1 MTSLVRM
8 EIIMVHLKYL
18 WLIVVRSTRNLLHK
32 LPTIFSYFFLAF
44 SVICCLIILFPSCFN
59 KVPVLSYYI
68 IEKELP
74 ITYTLNG
81 EVKVLDKDGN
91 IINKN
96 IEVFVGGYSVFLE
109 SEYFNLTF
117 SSPTTDEV
125 YVVIRY
131 EVNGDIYEFIEC
143 LEIENNNHS
152 ITKEF
157 IIYA

>member
-1 MTSLVRM
+1 MISLVRM

-18 WLIVVRSTRNLLHK
+18 WIIVVRSARNLLHK
-32 LPTIFSYFFLAF
+32 LPTIFSYFFLVF
-44 SVICCLIILFPSCFN
+44 SVICCLIFLFPSCFS

-74 ITYTLNG
+74 ISYTLNG
-81 EVKVLDKDGN
+81 EVKVLDNDGN

-96 IEVFVGGYSVFLE
+96 IEVFVGGYSTILE
-109 SEYFNLTF
+109 SEHFNLTF
-117 SSPTTDEV
+117 SAPTTDEV

-131 EVNGDIYEFIEC
+131 EVNGNMDEYTEC
-143 LEIENNNHS
+143 LEIKNNNHS

>member
-1 MTSLVRM
+1 
-8 EIIMVHLKYL
+8 MVNLKYL
-18 WLIVVRSTRNLLHK
+18 WLIVVRSIRNLLHK
-32 LPTIFSYFFLAF
+32 LPTIISYFFLAF
-44 SVICCLIILFPSCFN
+44 SVISCLIILFPSCFN

-68 IEKELP
+68 SKQEFP
-74 ITYTLNG
+74 TTYTLNG
-81 EVKVLDKDGN
+81 GIRVLDEDGN

-96 IEVFVGGYSVFLE
+96 IEVFVGGYSTFLE
-109 SEYFNLTF
+109 SEHFNLTF
-117 SSPTTDEV
+117 SAPTTDEV

-131 EVNGDIYEFIEC
+131 EANGNMHEFTKC

>member
-96 IEVFVGGYSVFLE
+96 IEVFVGGYSTFLE
-109 SEYFNLTF
+109 SEHFNLIF
-117 SSPTTDEV
+117 SAPTTDEV

-131 EVNGDIYEFIEC
+131 EVNGNMDEFTEC
-143 LEIENNNHS
+143 LEIKNNNHS

>member
-1 MTSLVRM
+1 
-8 EIIMVHLKYL
+8 MVHLKYL
-18 WLIVVRSTRNLLHK
+18 RLIVVRGIRNLLHK
-32 LPTIFSYFFLAF
+32 LPTIFSYFFLGF

-59 KVPVLSYYI
+59 KVPILSYYI
-68 IEKELP
+68 REAELP

-81 EVKVLDKDGN
+81 EVKVLDEDGN

-96 IEVFVGGYSVFLE
+96 VEVFVGGYSVFLE
-109 SEYFNLTF
+109 SEHFNLTF
-117 SSPTTDEV
+117 SSPTTEKV

-131 EVNGDIYEFIEC
+131 EANGDMCEFTNC
-143 LEIENNNHS
+143 LEIESNNHS

>member
-1 MTSLVRM
+1 MG
-8 EIIMVHLKYL
+8 IIIVCLKYL
-18 WLIVVRSTRNLLHK
+18 RLIAVRSMRNLLHK

-44 SVICCLIILFPSCFN
+44 SVMSCLIILFPSCFD

-68 IEKELP
+68 SEQEFP
-74 ITYTLNG
+74 TTYTLNG
-81 EVKVLDKDGN
+81 EVNVLDEGGN

>member
-1 MTSLVRM
+1 M
-8 EIIMVHLKYL
+8 
-18 WLIVVRSTRNLLHK
+18 
-32 LPTIFSYFFLAF
+32 
-44 SVICCLIILFPSCFN
+44 
-59 KVPVLSYYI
+59 LSYYI
-68 IEKELP
+68 IEEELP

-96 IEVFVGGYSVFLE
+96 IEVFVGGYSTFLE
-109 SEYFNLTF
+109 SEHFNLIF
-117 SSPTTDEV
+117 SAPTTDEV

-131 EVNGDIYEFIEC
+131 EVNGNMDEFTEC
-143 LEIENNNHS
+143 LEIKNNNHS